1 MKTARR
7 PLVLRRT
14 GFREPR
20 RGIRLRPDGPVVDVD
35 QVDDH
40 ALAELVEE
48 ASLDALEEYEAAAK
62 AENRV
67 TGGRSRRMDADC
79 LSE

>member
-1 MKTARR
+1 M
-7 PLVLRRT
+7 
-14 GFREPR
+14 
-20 RGIRLRPDGPVVDVD
+20 DVD